1 MILEEVQPGSE
12 NIVFVY
18 TTCSSKEEAKS
29 IGLSVINEHLAISA
43 DYWFVDSI
51 YPWNGVVEEVEQYM
65 LMLSTQKKFSEQLIE
80 HIESMHSYHVPMIA
94 RSDISMTN
102 HLYKTWV
109 ENTLGSKEKLIS
121 EADEKIIKEREEF
134 HYSRLK

>member
-1 MILEEVQPGSE
+1 MILEEIEKNSE

-18 TTCSSKEEAKS
+18 TTCSSKEEARS
-29 IGLSVINEHLAISA
+29 IGLSAVNDHLAISA

-51 YPWNGVVEEVEQYM
+51 YPWQGVLQEVEQCM
-65 LMLSTQKKFSEQLIE
+65 LMLSTQKKLSENLIN
-80 HIESMHSYHVPMIA
+80 HIESMHSYHVPVIA

-102 HLYKTWV
+102 HLYKSWV
-109 ENTLGSKEKLIS
+109 ESTLSGKEHYITEEEAIQKSK
-121 EADEKIIKEREEF
+121 REEF